1 MPPFAQIAQIDI
13 AHPEEWGP
21 AALVVVMAAI
31 GIYSL
36 LRVVF
41 AGSRSLGQTTLP
53 AKPYRCVLLPA
64 TRPMGFAPSAVE
76 LACRLAAVG
85 SGGGA
90 AAGASVLL
98 AFLIE
103 VPRALA
109 VDAPLPDEEAEAERA
124 LAEAARLVEARGLRA
139 VTRVCKGRAAA
150 EEALR
155 VAREEKVDLLVL
167 PTSDPAAGPNNPSA
181 VLPAVGAAA
190 VDDVAVDPVRALTA
204 ELARRAPCEIVLAR
218 TAPSPAAP
226 AA

>member
-1 MPPFAQIAQIDI
+1 MPPLAQIDI

-21 AALVVVMAAI
+21 AVLVVVMAAI

-41 AGSRSLGQTTLP
+41 AGSRSLGQTALP

-64 TRPMGFAPSAVE
+64 TRPMGFAPPAVE
-76 LACRLAAVG
+76 LTCRLAVG
-85 SGGGA
+85 SGGGS

-109 VDAPLPDEEAEAERA
+109 VDAPLPDEEAEAGLA

-150 EEALR
+150 EEVVR

-226 AA
+226 AAAAV